1 MYSVRYVCTGGS
13 FPRFAFSLLDH
24 THRFSDTCL
33 PTGVQPKSEFE
44 LRCFLMHC
52 GWWLLEWSSRDLT
65 ILSDTHRAKLWLS
78 CVSLIELHSFAQYAN
93 VFSRHNKNRI
103 TMEKREWWFCKKKKK
118 NCDEII
124 LVMDWWYFLTW
135 CPFSSCVS
143 SAWMILTTKISLIA
157 YVHVIIA

>member
-1 MYSVRYVCTGGS
+1 MSALAG
-13 FPRFAFSLLDH
+13 RFRGLNSLLDH

-33 PTGVQPKSEFE
+33 PTGVQPKSEFA

-52 GWWLLEWSSRDLT
+52 GWRLLKWSSRDLT
-65 ILSDTHRAKLWLS
+65 IFSDTHQSKLWLS

-118 NCDEII
+118 KLRRNNTSHGLMVLFNMVPLFI
-124 LVMDWWYFLTW
+124 LCQFCLND
-135 CPFSSCVS
+135 SND
-143 SAWMILTTKISLIA
+143 
-157 YVHVIIA
+157 